1 MNDNNQTK
9 NWQAELITA
18 AIEAQKFAYVPY
30 SGIKVGAA
38 LLSADGAIFD
48 GCNIEN
54 AAYSPTLC
62 AERTAFAKAIS
73 YGQQDFQAIAVVG
86 SSAKDAAEELD
97 YFYPCG
103 VCRQWLA
110 EFCAPDFVIIVAKS
124 PTDYLQLALAEL
136 LPHSFGPGH
145 LK

>member
-1 MNDNNQTK
+1 MHNPNQTP
-9 NWQAELITA
+9 NWQGELIAA

-30 SGIKVGAA
+30 SNFRVGAA
-38 LLSADGAIFD
+38 LLCDSGLVFS

-62 AERTAFAKAIS
+62 AERTALAKAIS
-73 YGQQDFQAIAVVG
+73 QGQQNFKAIAVIG
-86 SSAKDAAEELD
+86 GCADIAEEDAD
-97 YFYPCG
+97 YAYPCG

-110 EFCAPDFVIIVAKS
+110 EFCAPDFIILAAKS
-124 PTDYLQLALAEL
+124 ATDYKQLTLAEL